1 VYQTLCDR
9 MGVPVYDVAIDK
21 QSLISAPAVDSFRV
35 LSLRLGRAKG
45 PPVSASES
53 IWALCHIEALM
64 MPVNTVRKTV
74 STGGRSMIADV
85 IATPPT
91 FAPRFFNARM
101 AVQFRTQNPKAK
113 Q

>member
-1 VYQTLCDR
+1 
-9 MGVPVYDVAIDK
+9 
-21 QSLISAPAVDSFRV
+21 
-35 LSLRLGRAKG
+35 
-45 PPVSASES
+45 
-53 IWALCHIEALM
+53 
-64 MPVNTVRKTV
+64 VNTVRKTV